1 MKHPSDATREAL
13 AHDFANL
20 YVAYL
25 DERPKM
31 DFAVG
36 LFVMVGLAMGAASA
50 WAWVV
55 VLWMD

>member
-1 MKHPSDATREAL
+1 
-13 AHDFANL
+13 
-20 YVAYL
+20 
-25 DERPKM
+25 M